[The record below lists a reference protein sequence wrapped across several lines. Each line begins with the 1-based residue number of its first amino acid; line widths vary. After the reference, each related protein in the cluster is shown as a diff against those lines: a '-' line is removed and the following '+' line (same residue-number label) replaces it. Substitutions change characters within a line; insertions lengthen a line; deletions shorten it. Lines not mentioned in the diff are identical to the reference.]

1 MFFAWLHKK
10 ISLKA
15 SIVAICASVV
25 LTVISLQVCFSLGEP
40 SEDGDTPEICRLYLE
55 QNGFVHDHFGK
66 LREESFVKDKSMA
79 TIQPPN
85 PETIGL
91 YTFKVSGTKAK
102 GTLEL
107 LWAREVE
114 NGALTVTAIRI
125 TEESPYSQPL
135 TSHGLKEAAPQY
147 SGLPDGP
154 LATVSA
160 LHGSGNQVR
169 IGRIDSY
176 RRRIELGYKF
186 LPLNNLFQ
194 GRSVGL

>member
-1 MFFAWLHKK
+1 MSFAWLHKK
-10 ISLKA
+10 ISLKT
-15 SIVAICASVV
+15 SIVAICAAVV
-25 LTVISLQVCFSLGEP
+25 LTVISLQVGLSFGE
-40 SEDGDTPEICRLYLE
+40 SSKDGDTPDICRLYLE
-55 QNGFVHDHFGK
+55 QNGFVYEHFGK

-85 PETIGL
+85 PETVGL

-102 GTLEL
+102 GTLEM

-114 NGALTVTAIRI
+114 NGALTVSAIRI

-154 LATVSA
+154 IATISA
-160 LHGSGNQVR
+160 FAR
-169 IGRIDSY
+169 
-176 RRRIELGYKF
+176 
-186 LPLNNLFQ
+186 
-194 GRSVGL
+194 

>member
-1 MFFAWLHKK
+1 MYSAWLHKK

-25 LTVISLQVCFSLGEP
+25 LTVISLQVGLSRGEA
-40 SEDGDTPEICRLYLE
+40 SKDGDAPEICRLYLE
-55 QNGFVHDHFGK
+55 QNGFVQDHFGK
-66 LREESFVKDKSMA
+66 LREESFVKDKSMT

-85 PETIGL
+85 PETVGL

-102 GTLEL
+102 GTLEM

-135 TSHGLKEAAPQY
+135 TSHGSKQAAPQY
-147 SGLPDGP
+147 SGFPEGP
-154 LATVSA
+154 VATVLSDIA
-160 LHGSGNQVR
+160 L
-169 IGRIDSY
+169 
-176 RRRIELGYKF
+176 
-186 LPLNNLFQ
+186 
-194 GRSVGL
+194 

>member
-1 MFFAWLHKK
+1 MSYAWLHKK

-15 SIVAICASVV
+15 SIVAICGSVV
-25 LTVISLQVCFSLGEP
+25 FTIICVQVGLSFGEP
-40 SEDGDTPEICRLYLE
+40 SKDGDSPEICRLYLE
-55 QNGFVHDHFGK
+55 QNGFVHDHFGR

-85 PETIGL
+85 PDTVGL
-91 YTFKVSGTKAK
+91 YTFKVAGTKAK
-102 GTLEL
+102 GTLEM

-147 SGLPDGP
+147 SGLPAGP
-154 LATVSA
+154 LAT
-160 LHGSGNQVR
+160 
-169 IGRIDSY
+169 Y
-176 RRRIELGYKF
+176 
-186 LPLNNLFQ
+186 
-194 GRSVGL
+194 

>member
-1 MFFAWLHKK
+1 MCLAWLHKK

-15 SIVAICASVV
+15 SIVAICVSVV
-25 LTVISLQVCFSLGEP
+25 LTVISLQVGLSLGEP
-40 SEDGDTPEICRLYLE
+40 SKDGDTPEICRLFLE
-55 QNGFVHDHFGK
+55 QSGFVRDHFGR
-66 LREESFVKDKSMA
+66 LREESFVKNKSMA

-85 PETIGL
+85 PETVGL

-102 GTLEL
+102 GTLEM

-135 TSHGLKEAAPQY
+135 TSHRLKETVPEY

-154 LATVSA
+154 LATA
-160 LHGSGNQVR
+160 LGN
-169 IGRIDSY
+169 IA
-176 RRRIELGYKF
+176 L
-186 LPLNNLFQ
+186 
-194 GRSVGL
+194 

>member
-1 MFFAWLHKK
+1 MFAWLHKK

-25 LTVISLQVCFSLGEP
+25 LTIISLQVGLSRGE
-40 SEDGDTPEICRLYLE
+40 SNKDGDTPEICRLYLE

-66 LREESFVKDKSMA
+66 LQEESFVKDKSIA

-85 PETIGL
+85 PETVGL

-102 GTLEL
+102 GSLEM

-125 TEESPYSQPL
+125 TEESPYSQPV
-135 TSHGLKEAAPQY
+135 TSHGLKQAAPQY
-147 SGLPDGP
+147 SGLPEGP
-154 LATVSA
+154 LATA
-160 LHGSGNQVR
+160 LR
-169 IGRIDSY
+169 DIA
-176 RRRIELGYKF
+176 L
-186 LPLNNLFQ
+186 
-194 GRSVGL
+194 

>member
-1 MFFAWLHKK
+1 LMFSAWLHKK

-25 LTVISLQVCFSLGEP
+25 LTVTGLQVGFSLGE
-40 SEDGDTPEICRLYLE
+40 SSKDGDTPEICRLYLE
-55 QNGFVHDHFGK
+55 QSAFVHDHFGK

-85 PETIGL
+85 PETVGL

-102 GTLEL
+102 GTLEM
-107 LWAREVE
+107 LWAREVG

-125 TEESPYSQPL
+125 TEESSYSQPL
-135 TSHGLKEAAPQY
+135 TSHGLKEAAPEH

-160 LHGSGNQVR
+160 FAH
-169 IGRIDSY
+169 
-176 RRRIELGYKF
+176 
-186 LPLNNLFQ
+186 
-194 GRSVGL
+194 

>member
-1 MFFAWLHKK
+1 MFFALLHKK
-10 ISLKA
+10 ISLQA
-15 SIVAICASVV
+15 SIVAICVSVV
-25 LTVISLQVCFSLGEP
+25 LTVVSLQVGLPLVES
-40 SEDGDTPEICRLYLE
+40 SKDGDTPEICRVYLE
-55 QNGFVHDHFGK
+55 QNSFVHDHFGQ
-66 LREESFVKDKSMA
+66 LREESFIKDKSMA

-102 GTLEL
+102 GTLEM

-125 TEESPYSQPL
+125 TQESPYSEPL

-154 LATVSA
+154 LAAVSA
-160 LHGSGNQVR
+160 FAR
-169 IGRIDSY
+169 
-176 RRRIELGYKF
+176 
-186 LPLNNLFQ
+186 
-194 GRSVGL
+194 

>member
-1 MFFAWLHKK
+1 MSFAWLHKK

-15 SIVAICASVV
+15 SIVAICASIA
-25 LTVISLQVCFSLGEP
+25 LTIIGLQAGLSFGE
-40 SEDGDTPEICRLYLE
+40 SSKDGDTPEICRLYLE

-85 PETIGL
+85 PETVGL
-91 YTFKVSGTKAK
+91 YTFKVSGTKAE
-102 GTLEL
+102 GTLEM

-135 TSHGLKEAAPQY
+135 TSHGSKQAAPQY
-147 SGLPDGP
+147 SGFPEGP
-154 LATVSA
+154 VATVLSDIA
-160 LHGSGNQVR
+160 L
-169 IGRIDSY
+169 
-176 RRRIELGYKF
+176 
-186 LPLNNLFQ
+186 
-194 GRSVGL
+194 